1 MISYFTLQ
9 LLGALWS
16 DNIESA
22 KFAWEVKASLL
33 FVPLIAAIPGSN
45 VRRTWLWSVLWGV
58 VLYLIWR
65 FGSGLW
71 VYAFQNDL
79 HALHYAGLA
88 GDVHPT
94 YLAMYAA
101 VALVVLPEVLGRT
114 WWRTFVAGLLV
125 LGIGFLGSKAGV
137 VAGLPAV
144 LIYAYRTHWS
154 KEVRQAAPQAVLLVA
169 LLVGSAALSSGDRFV
184 ELATTLETAMETDGA
199 GGAASGGEAVKS
211 SSSGRLAVWRSSL
224 ELIAAHPMGVGTG
237 DVEHELNALYLR
249 DGVDYALDR
258 RLNPHNQWLQ
268 AGVAFGWPGIM
279 VWSALLFAGFV
290 LARRRRDATLA
301 AFALVIGLHA
311 CFESI
316 LEAQRGVV
324 FVSMGLALLA
334 NGLPSRPNH
343 VH

>member
-1 MISYFTLQ
+1 
-9 LLGALWS
+9 
-16 DNIESA
+16 
-22 KFAWEVKASLL
+22 
-33 FVPLIAAIPGSN
+33 
-45 VRRTWLWSVLWGV
+45 
-58 VLYLIWR
+58 
-65 FGSGLW
+65 
-71 VYAFQNDL
+71 
-79 HALHYAGLA
+79 
-88 GDVHPT
+88 
-94 YLAMYAA
+94 MYAA

-144 LIYAYRTHWS
+144 LIYAYRTHRS
-154 KEVRQAAPQAVLLVA
+154 KDVRQAAPQAVLLVA

-184 ELATTLETAMETDGA
+184 ELATTLETTLETNGA
-199 GGAASGGEAVKS
+199 GGGEAVKS

-237 DVEHELNALYLR
+237 DVEQELNALYRR

-268 AGVAFGWPGIM
+268 AGVAFGWPGIL
-279 VWSALLFAGFV
+279 VWSALLFAGFA

-301 AFALVIGLHA
+301 AFVLIVGLHA

>member
-71 VYAFQNDL
+71 VYVSQNDL

-154 KEVRQAAPQAVLLVA
+154 KDVRLAAPQAVLLVA

-199 GGAASGGEAVKS
+199 GGLASGGEAVKS

-237 DVEHELNALYLR
+237 DVEHELNALYRR

-279 VWSALLFAGFV
+279 VWSALLLAGFV